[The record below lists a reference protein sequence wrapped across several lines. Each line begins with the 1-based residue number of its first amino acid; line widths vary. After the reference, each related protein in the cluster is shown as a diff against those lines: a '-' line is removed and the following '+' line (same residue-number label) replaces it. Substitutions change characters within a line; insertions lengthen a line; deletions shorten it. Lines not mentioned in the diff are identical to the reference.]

1 MLGVQR
7 RCNERQSFGL
17 TNRLRGSLASWPTFE
32 AVGSAEMSRFERTVA
47 TWRRGLQSVL
57 CGSGAP
63 RLATTAGSVG
73 FSVIYDAVELYDDF
87 VVETLN

>member
-1 MLGVQR
+1 
-7 RCNERQSFGL
+7 
-17 TNRLRGSLASWPTFE
+17 
-32 AVGSAEMSRFERTVA
+32 MSRFERTVA